1 MPKEQPENKE
11 FLIENI
17 KSLVLDKSK
26 ELREHNKKIFRTSNG
41 VLWADQIGDPR
52 YYPIL
57 YLKKPKH
64 LSEEEFQKLLD
75 KLEITFK
82 Y

>member
-1 MPKEQPENKE
+1 MTKEQPENKE
-11 FLIENI
+11 FLIKNI
-17 KSLVLDKSK
+17 KRISLSISKKS
-26 ELREHNKKIFRTSNG
+26 REQNKKLFRTSNG
-41 VLWADQIGDPR
+41 ILWADQNGDHA

-64 LSEEEFQKLLD
+64 LSDEEFQKLLD